1 MLFLFFILDP
11 VESGMSKNVSGSLSS
26 KYLNNLST
34 ALSTVPSKY
43 LYEDQTVPNGL
54 NEEYDVE
61 ENVNNVLNIWNNLS
75 VSHNNNNNK
84 MVTTPESDY
93 NSNATPPKFAIGGV
107 VGTLNCSINSSHDF
121 SHDNSDYQWFVDYGC
136 REGFTHQSVL
146 SSLCES
152 YTGINELSYYD
163 DIAKHL
169 DADLAEVDID
179 SFRAED
185 MNSLL
190 SKIPKINKTDK
201 YSADFDNSIYKSELL
216 FSPVK
221 ESHISVDSLDLE
233 SYQDNG
239 DIILTCKANK
249 NNYTIAFEGSVLYS
263 DESFYGNNLEFT
275 NSTSFNFIN
284 FFTADPNELNFKHNR
299 NLNLQN
305 KTWRKNDTS
314 MTKSAHSFTTWSKL
328 KKGSASLQ
336 R

>member
-1 MLFLFFILDP
+1 MT
-11 VESGMSKNVSGSLSS
+11 KNDFGSLSS
-26 KYLNNLST
+26 ILSNKF
-34 ALSTVPSKY
+34 SKNIPSIPSKQSYEDHTVPY
-43 LYEDQTVPNGL
+43 IL
-54 NEEYDVE
+54 NDECNLEES
-61 ENVNNVLNIWNNLS
+61 VNNVLNYWNHINICPKNN
-75 VSHNNNNNK
+75 NNNNNK

-93 NSNATPPKFAIGGV
+93 NSNATPPKFAIGGM

-121 SHDNSDYQWFVDYGC
+121 SHDNSDYQWYVDYGC

-190 SKIPKINKTDK
+190 SKIPKIDKTDK
-201 YSADFDNSIYKSELL
+201 YSGELDNSIYKSELL

-221 ESHISVDSLDLE
+221 ESHISIDSLDLE

-263 DESFYGNNLEFT
+263 DESFYGKYSNHFRENV
-275 NSTSFNFIN
+275 I
-284 FFTADPNELNFKHNR
+284 
-299 NLNLQN
+299 
-305 KTWRKNDTS
+305 
-314 MTKSAHSFTTWSKL
+314 
-328 KKGSASLQ
+328 
-336 R
+336 

>member
-1 MLFLFFILDP
+1 MVFFLDAL
-11 VESGMSKNVSGSLSS
+11 EGGMTKNVFGSLSS
-26 KYLNNLST
+26 IILNNIPKNTTTVSKQVCEEH
-34 ALSTVPSKY
+34 TVPVISSGEFHAGYNDKN
-43 LYEDQTVPNGL
+43 VHHFL
-54 NEEYDVE
+54 NICSHH
-61 ENVNNVLNIWNNLS
+61 NARVNNNI
-75 VSHNNNNNK
+75 K

-93 NSNATPPKFAIGGV
+93 NSNSTPPKFAIGGM

-190 SKIPKINKTDK
+190 SKIPKLEKTDK
-201 YSADFDNSIYKSELL
+201 YSSEFDNSIYKSELL
-216 FSPVK
+216 FSPIK
-221 ESHISVDSLDLE
+221 ESRISVDSLDLE

-263 DESFYGNNLEFT
+263 DESFYGNI
-275 NSTSFNFIN
+275 SN
-284 FFTADPNELNFKHNR
+284 FF
-299 NLNLQN
+299 
-305 KTWRKNDTS
+305 S
-314 MTKSAHSFTTWSKL
+314 SFILLLIILFYS
-328 KKGSASLQ
+328 
-336 R
+336 

>member
-1 MLFLFFILDP
+1 MTR
-11 VESGMSKNVSGSLSS
+11 NVFGPLSS
-26 KYLNNLST
+26 IILNNLSNST
-34 ALSTVPSKY
+34 STVSSNP
-43 LYEDQTVPNGL
+43 LYEDHTVPNVL
-54 NEEYDVE
+54 NGELDVE
-61 ENVNNVLNIWNNLS
+61 DYGNNVHNFLNLCDHLSVTVNNNI
-75 VSHNNNNNK
+75 K

-93 NSNATPPKFAIGGV
+93 NSNSTPPKFAIGGM

-216 FSPVK
+216 FSPIK

-263 DESFYGNNLEFT
+263 DESFYGNISRIE
-275 NSTSFNFIN
+275 
-284 FFTADPNELNFKHNR
+284 
-299 NLNLQN
+299 Q
-305 KTWRKNDTS
+305 
-314 MTKSAHSFTTWSKL
+314 TK
-328 KKGSASLQ
+328 
-336 R
+336 